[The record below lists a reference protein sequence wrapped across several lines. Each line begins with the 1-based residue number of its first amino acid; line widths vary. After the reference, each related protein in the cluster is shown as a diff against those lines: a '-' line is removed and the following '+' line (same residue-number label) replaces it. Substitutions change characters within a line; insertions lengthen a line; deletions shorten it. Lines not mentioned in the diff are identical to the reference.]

1 MAQKDIFPT
10 PVSVKEQS
18 GSFTVNSKTAIH
30 YANASKKTAKL
41 FHRLLSLSTGFD
53 MALKK
58 SGSKGSQVILFSN
71 KNVDP
76 SLGKEGYTLQ
86 VSAKSIVIGANHE
99 SGFFYGVQSLK
110 QLLPA
115 AILKNKKASGVNW
128 KVDAV
133 SISDKPK
140 YGWRSFMLDSGRQ
153 FHTIAFIKRYLDL
166 MAFHKL
172 NTFHWHLSE
181 NFGWRIESKKYP
193 KLHEI
198 GSKVGKEKE
207 MQGYYTQAEIRDVVK
222 YAAER
227 HITIVPEVDI
237 PGHSEA
243 AMISYPELTCF
254 GKVVPGKGYSKNIYC
269 GGKDFTYKFTKD
281 ILEEICEIFP
291 SPYIHVGGDEAPKD
305 NWEKCKD
312 CQEKIKENNLGNT
325 HNLQIHLMNYLAGV
339 LRAQGRKAI
348 CWDDVLPSGKSKK
361 KKGKNLEGQTPQL
374 LDNIVIAWWHGHG
387 SNKTLIKAVK
397 AGHQVIRSFVTQ
409 LNLHISI
416 THFHHGRN
424 ITGNAIL
431 I

>member
-1 MAQKDIFPT
+1 M
-10 PVSVKEQS
+10 
-18 GSFTVNSKTAIH
+18 
-30 YANASKKTAKL
+30 
-41 FHRLLSLSTGFD
+41 
-53 MALKK
+53 
-58 SGSKGSQVILFSN
+58 
-71 KNVDP
+71 
-76 SLGKEGYTLQ
+76 
-86 VSAKSIVIGANHE
+86 
-99 SGFFYGVQSLK
+99 
-110 QLLPA
+110 
-115 AILKNKKASGVNW
+115 
-128 KVDAV
+128 